1 MAGET
6 AYSLLTSFGN
16 KVVDALGRSLDRKK
30 DTTGELRDSI
40 RFQVKI
46 LGTRTLFQLMLVD
59 YYKWVDEGRK
69 KGKGVPVNVLKS
81 WLTYPGTLEKIGA
94 REAGI
99 FAASKRNKAKKGL
112 VAINRSK
119 INSLSFLINRKI
131 KNKGIKPTRFYSK
144 VVNKTLIDELKK
156 NLTEATKKDVLI
168 TITK

>member
-6 AYSLLTSFGN
+6 TYSLLTSFGN

-40 RFQVKI
+40 RFQIKI
-46 LGTRTLFQLMLVD
+46 LGNRMVFQLLLAD

-69 KGKGVPVNVLKS
+69 KGKGIPVNVLKS

-94 REAGI
+94 KGAGI
-99 FAASKRNKAKKGL
+99 YAASKRNKSKKGL
-112 VAINRSK
+112 IAINRSK
-119 INSLSFLINRKI
+119 INSLSYIINKKI
-131 KNKGIKPTRFYSK
+131 REKGIKPTHFYSK
-144 VVNKTLIDELKK
+144 VVNKDLVNELKK
-156 NLTEATKKDVLI
+156 NLIEATKKDVLV